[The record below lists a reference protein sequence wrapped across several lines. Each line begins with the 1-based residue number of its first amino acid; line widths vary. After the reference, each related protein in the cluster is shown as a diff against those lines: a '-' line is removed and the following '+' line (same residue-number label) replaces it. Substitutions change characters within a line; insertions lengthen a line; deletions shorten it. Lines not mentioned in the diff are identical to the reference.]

1 MPRRIYIQSLG
12 CKAYV
17 DKLDLRVVGGH
28 GEVNPIIVELQV
40 AHRERE
46 TRHVALKLVVLHG
59 EERHQPVVAARR
71 EARAVRGDGHGA
83 HRLPEVVDIL
93 DAVAL
98 LLVAVQVVNLPGA
111 TRAASV
117 LLLALRGKCLF
128 AKTHSWTSTAGV
140 MPERRRQL
148 ARAAP
153 DDLLP

>member
-1 MPRRIYIQSLG
+1 MPRRIYVQSLG

-28 GEVNPIIVELQV
+28 SEIHPIIVELEV
-40 AHRERE
+40 ANRERE

-71 EARAVRGDGHGA
+71 EARAVGGDGHGA
-83 HRLPEVVDIL
+83 HRLPEVVNIL

-98 LLVAVQVVNLPGA
+98 LLVAVQVVHLPGG

-117 LLLALRGKCLF
+117 LMVLRGQFLF
-128 AKTHSWTSTAGV
+128 AKTHSWTLK
-140 MPERRRQL
+140 R
-148 ARAAP
+148 
-153 DDLLP
+153 DN